1 MLVLSR
7 RAGESLRIGGGILV
21 TIVRVSGQ
29 EVRLGIAAPRD
40 VNIVRSEVLDR
51 ASPAPDAAAPDAT
64 VPATT
69 PEDLGDR
76 PAL

>member
-51 ASPAPDAAAPDAT
+51 GMQPLSAELTPSVPVAEGAPA
-64 VPATT
+64 
-69 PEDLGDR
+69 E
-76 PAL
+76 